1 MNVYDVCPIIESTNF
16 LIRFVDINDAVDLL
30 KVYSDINSVPFF
42 NSDNCGGDDFYYT
55 TIDRMKE
62 AIEYWIWEYSR
73 KGFVRWSIIDKKTQN
88 IIGTVEIFKRIASD
102 YFNNCALLRLDLR
115 SDYEKTDVIEELL
128 LLLKDKIYSL
138 FECNMIAT
146 KGFSDSSERI
156 SALLKSGFE
165 KSEKVLI
172 GTHDRKK
179 YNDYY
184 VSFI

>member
-1 MNVYDVCPIIESTNF
+1 MDVYKKCPVLE
-16 LIRFVDINDAVDLL
+16 NDNYILRYISLNDCSDLL
-30 KVYSDINSVPFF
+30 EVYSDLKALPFF
-42 NSDNCGGDDFYYT
+42 NIDNCYGETFYYT
-55 TIDRMKE
+55 TEQRMKE
-62 AIEYWIWEYSR
+62 AIEYWFFEYER

-184 VSFI
+184 VPFI